1 MIIITATVKTPKL
14 AVEAMDSNSS
24 ASLDRINLDE
34 VKEGRNGWTSLE
46 SGELGQSMGT
56 IVHLRTDFKLHQH
69 SCLNF
74 VLNHNQVLLVSD
86 NACSR
91 QGSFGYLNQVMT
103 NCDFAFALAFKNQ

>member
-14 AVEAMDSNSS
+14 AVEVMDSNSS

-34 VKEGRNGWTSLE
+34 VIEGRNGQTSLE
-46 SGELGQSMGT
+46 SGELGWSMGT

-74 VLNHNQVLLVSD
+74 VLNHSQVSLVSD

-91 QGSFGYLNQVMT
+91 QGSFGYLNQVRT
-103 NCDFAFALAFKNQ
+103 NCDFTFALAFKNQ